1 MVCLFPTQE
10 TMFPF
15 LDMHYTINM
24 SYIFQ
29 IRFGFKMTEE
39 SEISHW
45 NQVLQNPGKEY
56 TSWHVIMEQ

>member
-1 MVCLFPTQE
+1 MFPTLYS
-10 TMFPF
+10 MIPF
-15 LDMHYTINM
+15 SESINQL
-24 SYIFQ
+24 SLISLQ
-29 IRFGFKMTEE
+29 VRFGFKMTEE

>member
-1 MVCLFPTQE
+1 
-10 TMFPF
+10 
-15 LDMHYTINM
+15 
-24 SYIFQ
+24 
-29 IRFGFKMTEE
+29 MTEE